1 VSELPELAGPTTAIG
16 SCLLDAQGRVCSIDA
31 AFARWFDPPPRVGQR
46 LELAGLALDGRS
58 EVARIVRRATTL
70 ELRCTPLDAAAAPLA
85 LQVVLVPLHEHQH
98 ELELAL
104 ALARETLRSL
114 VDASPI
120 TIVTTHLDM
129 TVSMW
134 NRAGEQMFGW
144 REDEV
149 VGRPYPLVPPLEQP
163 EFGKLVAKVHGG
175 QGFTGVE
182 AERRRK
188 DGTLIPVRMHTAPL
202 RDVEGKVVGG
212 LALLED
218 LSHTRELE
226 RQKMEAI
233 GRLAGGVA
241 HDFNN
246 LLAIILGMT
255 ELLGA
260 EPSLG
265 PRAREHVAEIRR
277 TSEAA
282 KRITSQLLAVGR
294 RNAALPA
301 RTLDVHASVRS
312 SAPLLSRLIG
322 DAIKLELALAEG
334 SANVAIDGAQ
344 LEQVL
349 LNLAVNARDA
359 MPEGG
364 VLTIRSRRQP
374 SGDALELELRDTGTG
389 IPPDVLPRLFEPFF
403 TTKGEGRGTGLGLA
417 TVFGIVRASGGSI
430 RVDSQLGRGT
440 AFVITLP
447 LRAATPA
454 SVATPSRPTLPRG
467 SERLLVVDDEP
478 SVRRSM
484 ARLLASLGYAVDT
497 AADGSEALAA
507 LQAGAR
513 DLVLTDLSM
522 PRMTGEELAHTIHEI
537 APHLP
542 IVFMSG
548 NLDSEPLRAKIVAGE
563 LEFLQKPVALA
574 ELAACIRRVLDRSPA
589 QPSARH

>member
-1 VSELPELAGPTTAIG
+1 
-16 SCLLDAQGRVCSIDA
+16 
-31 AFARWFDPPPRVGQR
+31 
-46 LELAGLALDGRS
+46 
-58 EVARIVRRATTL
+58 
-70 ELRCTPLDAAAAPLA
+70 
-85 LQVVLVPLHEHQH
+85 
-98 ELELAL
+98 
-104 ALARETLRSL
+104 
-114 VDASPI
+114 
-120 TIVTTHLDM
+120 
-129 TVSMW
+129 
-134 NRAGEQMFGW
+134 
-144 REDEV
+144 
-149 VGRPYPLVPPLEQP
+149 VPPLEQP

>member
-1 VSELPELAGPTTAIG
+1 VSTAELAGGPAAIG
-16 SCLLDAQGRVCSIDA
+16 ICLLDAQGRVRSVDA
-31 AFARWFDPPPRVGQR
+31 GFARWFDPPPRLGQR
-46 LELAGLALDGRS
+46 LVLPELALDGRS
-58 EVARIVRRATTL
+58 EVARLVRRETTL
-70 ELRCTPLDAAAAPLA
+70 ELSCTPLDPAASPLA

-114 VDASPI
+114 VDACPI
-120 TIVTTHLDM
+120 TIVTTNLDM
-129 TVSMW
+129 TVTMW
-134 NRAGEQMFGW
+134 NRAAEQMFGW
-144 REDEV
+144 REDELL
-149 VGRPYPLVPPLEQP
+149 GRPYPLVPPPEQA
-163 EFGKLVAKVHGG
+163 EFAKLLAKVHGG
-175 QGFTGVE
+175 EGFTGVE

-188 DGTLIPVRMHTAPL
+188 DGATIPVRMHTAPL
-202 RDVEGKVVGG
+202 RDLDGKVVGG

-246 LLAIILGMT
+246 LLAVILGMT
-255 ELLGA
+255 ELLAA

-265 PRAREHVAEIRR
+265 PSARNHVAEIRR

-294 RNAALPA
+294 SNTPRSTRA
-301 RTLDVHASVRS
+301 LDVHASVRS
-312 SAPLLSRLIG
+312 SAPLLRRLVG
-322 DAIKLELALAEG
+322 ERVELELALAEG
-334 SANVAIDGAQ
+334 SANVGIDPAQ

-349 LNLAVNARDA
+349 INLAVNARDA

-364 VLTIRSRRQP
+364 SLSIRSRRIAAE
-374 SGDALELELRDTGTG
+374 DTLELELRDTGTG
-389 IPPDVLPRLFEPFF
+389 IPPEVLPHLFEPFF

-417 TVFGIVRASGGSI
+417 TVFGIVRGSGGNI

-447 LRAATPA
+447 LRPPLLVTAQAQQRT
-454 SVATPSRPTLPRG
+454 TLARG
-467 SERLLVVDDEP
+467 SERLLIVDDEP

-484 ARLLASLGYAVDT
+484 ARLLASLGYAVET
-497 AADGSEALAA
+497 AADGSEALALLHA
-507 LQAGAR
+507 DAR

-522 PRMTGEELAHTIHEI
+522 PRMTGEQLADAIHEF
-537 APHLP
+537 APRLP

-574 ELAACIRRVLDRSPA
+574 ELAACIRRVLDRP
-589 QPSARH
+589 